1 MREEWIVFVRLIG
14 PAAGFPAITRSSR
27 LLRHG
32 ITSIP
37 RVLGDVV
44 DTRELLLAGVNLGAI
59 SLTGA
64 NIAVNAGV
72 AIRDIGD

>member
-1 MREEWIVFVRLIG
+1 
-14 PAAGFPAITRSSR
+14 
-27 LLRHG
+27 LRHG